1 MVLKKCEKGEDR
13 GTEFGYVQHG
23 EIKEIL
29 TNLADSKAK
38 GLCLITTRYPLKDIE
53 NWEGSS
59 YKRESIVD
67 LEMEDAKALL
77 RKRNINGDEE
87 FEKVI
92 TKYKGH
98 ALALTSLAGYL
109 NRYCKGDITKSPD
122 IPFIYQDSKR
132 WKDVNKLCGNI
143 LRRCQKQK

>member
-1 MVLKKCEKGEDR
+1 
-13 GTEFGYVQHG
+13 
-23 EIKEIL
+23 
-29 TNLADSKAK
+29 
-38 GLCLITTRYPLKDIE
+38 
-53 NWEGSS
+53 
-59 YKRESIVD
+59 
-67 LEMEDAKALL
+67 MEDAKALL

-98 ALALTSLAGYL
+98 ALALTSLAVYL

-132 WKDVNKLCGNI
+132 WKDVNKLCWKYTEKMSEAEIAFMQNI
-143 LRRCQKQK
+143 FIIPHRSYRKGLCRCIQKT